1 MSTMMMMQR
10 SSRLVARVAAVC
22 AQQPLLPRNIAF
34 YSSATNA
41 GTGGSSSSS
50 ADAAPQPAPSDAQAK
65 ATEAKAAPSSKKKKS
80 SPMQNLKDVM
90 DALDIM
96 IEEAEKKVVKKYRPN
111 MFAEFKQLN
120 DTNGKVRELFAV
132 RCASVSY
139 MRALASLTFN
149 VLLL

>member
-1 MSTMMMMQR
+1 MSAMMMMQR
-10 SSRLVARVAAVC
+10 SSRLAARVTAVC
-22 AQQPLLPRNIAF
+22 AQQPLSSRNIAF
-34 YSSATNA
+34 FSSAANA
-41 GTGGSSSSS
+41 GTGGSSSG

-65 ATEAKAAPSSKKKKS
+65 ATEAKATPSSNKKKKS

-120 DTNGKVRELFAV
+120 DTNGKVCELFAV

-139 MRALASLTFN
+139 MRALASLILN